1 MEKERSRH
9 LFQEVKSRYEHHTGN
24 QYGKLIELQLL
35 EPYTNQFLSAL
46 YENQCNVRFKY
57 ELIMMPNW
65 ASKAKIYKLGD
76 DHYTHI
82 RLQRNFFADC

>member
-1 MEKERSRH
+1 MENEHVKY
-9 LFQEVKSRYEHHTGN
+9 LFQMVKSKYVHHTGK

-35 EPYTNQFLSAL
+35 EPYTNQFLNAL

-82 RLQRNFFADC
+82 RLKHDFFVDC